1 MVELMLKVMEFDKF
15 IPEISFRTSR
25 SSGAGGQNVNKVETK
40 VDLLFDVLNSAV
52 LTEEEKSLVMERLD
66 SRITKDGVLM
76 ISNQGSRS
84 QLANKEAAISIFQN
98 LMEEALRPPKKRKK
112 VRPLVAN
119 RQERLKK
126 KKAHSE
132 KKSLRQKVTL

>member
-1 MVELMLKVMEFDKF
+1 MELEKF
-15 IPEISFRTSR
+15 IKEIKYRTSR

-40 VDLLFDVLNSAV
+40 VDLLFDVVNSQV
-52 LTEEEKSLVMERLD
+52 LSEEEKAWVMERLA
-66 SRITKDGVLM
+66 SRITKDGILI
-76 ISNQGSRS
+76 ISNQSSRS
-84 QLANKEAAISIFQN
+84 QLANKEAANDTFLD

-112 VRPLVAN
+112 VTTLVAN

-132 KKSLRQKVTL
+132 KKSLRQKVSL